1 VPLDLRPTVAA
12 SLVFASMTGLLA
24 CPQLLSDD
32 FDSALSTDDDSCARR
47 LTCEAGAGGS
57 GGAGGTLAGTAGT
70 PAGTGGSTPNVGGS
84 GPAGAAGSGGTGASA
99 GSSGSGGSG
108 GSGGTGGTGGSG
120 GSDPPDASVEPP
132 DCWSIK
138 LNGSTHGE
146 SDNCLDING
155 WNQVETD
162 PETPDTEVDTTYEDD
177 GVCFTGTIVNEG
189 WGAIYN
195 LTFNDTAPWDAVS
208 RGVGGFELE
217 AVGENLPP
225 QMRVIYSDD
234 DAGDFCRNIIPGG
247 AVQVPFASAHPGC
260 STSSSSVTD
269 AVDLTHIRL
278 TMLPAAS
285 DYAIDF
291 CLGIRAIP

>member
-1 VPLDLRPTVAA
+1 LRPTVAV

-47 LTCEAGAGGS
+47 LTCVGGAGGSSGAGGSPAGTGGSPAGAGGSTPNAGGSGSAGAAGAGGS
-57 GGAGGTLAGTAGT
+57 GA
-70 PAGTGGSTPNVGGS
+70 SGGS
-84 GPAGAAGSGGTGASA
+84 GESGSAGSGGTG
-99 GSSGSGGSG
+99 GSGGSG
-108 GSGGTGGTGGSG
+108 GSGGT
-120 GSDPPDASVEPP
+120 DQPDASVEPP
-132 DCWSIK
+132 DCWSLK

-195 LTFNDTAPWDAVS
+195 LTFNDTDPWDAVS
-208 RGVGGFELE
+208 RGVGGFELD

-234 DAGDFCRNIIPGG
+234 NAGDFCRNITPAA